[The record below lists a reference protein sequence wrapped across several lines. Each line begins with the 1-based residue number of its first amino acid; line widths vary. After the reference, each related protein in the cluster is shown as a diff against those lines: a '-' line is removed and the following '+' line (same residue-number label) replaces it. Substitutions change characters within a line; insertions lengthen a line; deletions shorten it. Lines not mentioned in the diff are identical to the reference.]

1 MKVTTR
7 MSKSNIL
14 KTIED
19 FYNEIDILV
28 PGASAR
34 QYAVHEL
41 IMRLNPKPRG
51 SRYIKKGAS
60 KIIKNLEYGNKI

>member
-1 MKVTTR
+1 

-19 FYNEIDILV
+19 FYIEIDPLV

-41 IMRLNPKPRG
+41 IMRLNPKPLG
-51 SRYIKKGAS
+51 YVKKGAS
-60 KIIKNLEYGNKI
+60 KIIKNLE